1 MGTYNQ
7 HQHNG
12 NHPRQAYATSAVNV
26 YFSYGHGKQEA
37 TSSLLVVVA
46 LIPEILG
53 TIGTPI

>member
-1 MGTYNQ
+1 METT
-7 HQHNG
+7 H
-12 NHPRQAYATSAVNV
+12 AYATSAVNV

-53 TIGTPI
+53 TIGAPI